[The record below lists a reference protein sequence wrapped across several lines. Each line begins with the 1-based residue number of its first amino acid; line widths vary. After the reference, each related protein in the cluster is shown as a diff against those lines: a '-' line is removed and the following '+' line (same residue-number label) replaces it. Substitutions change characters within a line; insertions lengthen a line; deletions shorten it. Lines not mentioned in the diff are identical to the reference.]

1 MAVRVLAQDGYG
13 SKPIA
18 AGLNRAINAGLT
30 FCGGTGFGATV
41 GSVIPTRK
49 AIIPAAVGVDIGCG
63 MAAMHT
69 TLTASELPDK
79 VSAFRSAIE
88 KAVPHGR
95 SHHGRRGDNG
105 SFRDAP
111 RRNAVAWR
119 MLRDGYERVLDKHPQ
134 LDRNTHPAN
143 QLGTLG
149 IGNHFIEVC
158 LDESDDVW
166 FVLHSGSRASCP
178 KTQTNSR
185 PARRD
190 VSD

>member
-1 MAVRVLAQDGYG
+1 
-13 SKPIA
+13 
-18 AGLNRAINAGLT
+18 
-30 FCGGTGFGATV
+30 
-41 GSVIPTRK
+41 
-49 AIIPAAVGVDIGCG
+49 
-63 MAAMHT
+63 MHT

-185 PARRD
+185 TGAPGRLGLD
-190 VSD
+190 VSTLGSPMEARILGHMIHKTPVMSSGRSARSTRSGQA